1 MLPYLQSIAGTKA
14 SCRMRS
20 LVTFPGRA
28 GDAIWMLPTARAI
41 SEYIGMP
48 VDLCLGGEF
57 ASLVPLFSQQP
68 YLGNVWADPRW
79 GLTPPNEWQHP
90 KDIEE
95 GYDRVW
101 ALGYRRWP
109 ELPLP
114 HEVYRT
120 ATHEYALP
128 LPPLDLSRPWI
139 TVEPWLQVPHTLAV
153 GWTDCHFE
161 LKLGLMVLLEE
172 RSWDPPFDGVMLP
185 PAGSRW
191 CIEYKYQPVDW
202 LEAARRI
209 AASVAFLGDCSA
221 LHVLARAMAKPVILY
236 EPMTARL
243 NPIFLPY
250 GTTGHGVELVI
261 GLDGQATTDAR
272 HTAETI
278 EKVLHAR

>member
-1 MLPYLQSIAGTKA
+1 MSRT
-14 SCRMRS
+14 
-20 LVTFPGRA
+20 LVSFPGRA
-28 GDAIWMLPTARAI
+28 GDLLWACSVIRLIAER
-41 SEYIGMP
+41 EGP
-48 VDLCLGGEF
+48 VDLLIAGEF
-57 ASLVPLFSQQP
+57 ASMIPLLAQQP
-68 YLGNVWADPRW
+68 YLARVVADPDW
-79 GLTPPNEWQHP
+79 NMAEWKPPTVPCGPRDVVYH
-90 KDIEE
+90 
-95 GYDRVW
+95 
-101 ALGYRRWP
+101 LGYRRWP

-139 TVEPWLQVPHTLAV
+139 TAPPWSQVPHTLAV

-191 CIEYKYQPVDW
+191 CTEYKYQPVDW

-261 GLDGQATTDAR
+261 GLGGQATTDAR